1 MKIIHKK
8 GDNLS
13 VLIPTPKFFQ
23 TLKGT
28 EKEKLIYLANKD
40 LPTGTKYE
48 IVEDSEIPSDRSFR
62 RAWEY
67 VTGEDELVSVDL
79 PRADQFKYN
88 QIQESDLTDEEKIE
102 FGLVQEEVGD

>member
-8 GDNLS
+8 GDKLS
-13 VLIPTPKFFQ
+13 VLVPTSKFFQ

-28 EKEKLIYLANKD
+28 EEEKLIYLANKD

-48 IVEDSEIPSDRSFR
+48 IVEESDIPSDRVFR
-62 RAWEY
+62 SAWEY
-67 VTGEDELVSVDL
+67 VSGSDEKTSVDL